1 MKMICE
7 NEPTPIELT
16 ESIEQMKYLE
26 LGGDI
31 LSVNTFLNFTSIN
44 LPSDVEKVLE
54 TIESSSIQKQ
64 LVTQIMNYES
74 WSKAARWIL
83 VSNKDRVWSPRLNRK
98 SISVSSETHERKS
111 KKI

>member
-1 MKMICE
+1 MKLLRKVCGLFALSVSAMKMICE

-74 WSKAARWIL
+74 
-83 VSNKDRVWSPRLNRK
+83 
-98 SISVSSETHERKS
+98 
-111 KKI
+111 